1 MGIHEHISKL
11 FEIVNLLIKQLDK
24 TNLQDKGSGTKE
36 LNLFLQKSRNEIQVL
51 KESIRSDLQSTNL
64 RILQVM

>member
-11 FEIVNLLIKQLDK
+11 FEIVTLLIKQLDK
-24 TNLQDKGSGTKE
+24 TNLQDKGSGKE

-51 KESIRSDLQSTNL
+51 KESIR
-64 RILQVM
+64 